1 MMHAKPLRA
10 AVPKNVLSYLNS
22 FENDRNRYIPD
33 PSDERRII
41 VANQKIFNVSG
52 KGLEDKPLK
61 IGDRIRVVPF
71 DPRRKTSDA
80 EREYESEEIVVIGQ
94 SIWRP
99 NLVLL
104 QGADLHSNE
113 KNHNW
118 ESPAGDLLFE
128 SIVSNVVTTTSPA
141 GTQAHDP
148 TRTSDGS
155 SRNEG
160 GILGNDG
167 SDYVYESYT
176 PLTEYWLGKAA
187 EHNLKHQ
194 EAPVVAILD
203 TGIDFQFDW
212 TMCAFPEPDCP
223 LWFNDKDN
231 TKNDNGQGP
240 LQKDLIGWNFVGNA
254 SALSP
259 SQHNNPFD
267 DDENHKHGTRI
278 AALIAQ
284 QCREYVN
291 FDSQDCDKG
300 ANVRL
305 MILKTHDYRGVGLL
319 FDIFC
324 AFEYI
329 LLRKDVNIIN
339 ASWGFY
345 GEKFSALDQYMAEF
359 ARRDIWFV
367 TAAGNNNDF
376 DDHFRVHELSKKSS
390 TEHYPACY
398 SEDFDKVLTVTT
410 ALYTKRIDS
419 TNGSA
424 YFGIQPSENY
434 SNRFV
439 DVAIAAGKD
448 GCFPEPLNRTNHV
461 IKGTSYATA
470 YVIGK
475 LVRSGLPES
484 KVKFF
489 DAANP
494 FISVGEHLKKYIKN
508 GCFIT
513 SDIDVEKEQF

>member
-1 MMHAKPLRA
+1 MSAKPLRA
-10 AVPKNVLSYLNS
+10 AVPKNLLSYLNS
-22 FENDRNRYIPD
+22 FENDRNHYIPD
-33 PSDERRII
+33 PSDERQII
-41 VANQKIFNVSG
+41 VANQKIFSVSG
-52 KGLEDKPLK
+52 EGLADRPLN
-61 IGDRIRVVPF
+61 IGDRIRVVPTEA
-71 DPRRKTSDA
+71 RLSKSIE

-104 QGADLHSNE
+104 QGANLHSGE

-118 ESPAGDLLFE
+118 ETPAGDLTFE
-128 SIVSNVVTTTSPA
+128 VVGSNVVTTTSPA

-155 SRNEG
+155 SRHKG
-160 GILGNDG
+160 GISGD
-167 SDYVYESYT
+167 DESNSVTDSCT
-176 PLTEYWLGKAA
+176 PLTEYWLRKAA
-187 EHNLKHQ
+187 AHNAEHVK
-194 EAPVVAILD
+194 APVVAILD

-212 TMCAFPEPDCP
+212 TMSTLPEPDCP
-223 LWFNDKDN
+223 LWFNNEDN
-231 TKNDNGQGP
+231 TRNDRGQGP
-240 LQKDLIGWNFVGNA
+240 LQKDMIGWNFVGSSSMLVPA
-254 SALSP
+254 
-259 SQHNNPFD
+259 QHNNPFD

-278 AALIAQ
+278 AAILAQ
-284 QCREYVN
+284 QCRAYKETG
-291 FDSQDCDKG
+291 SEDCNQG
-300 ANVRL
+300 TNVRL

-329 LLRKDVNIIN
+329 LTRNDVNIIN

-345 GEKFSALDQYMAEF
+345 GVDFPALHDYMTAF
-359 ARRDIWFV
+359 KRRKIWFV

-376 DDHFRVHELSKKSS
+376 NDHFRVHELAKKSS

-398 SEDFDKVLTVTT
+398 SEEFDNVLTVTT
-410 ALYTKRIDS
+410 ALTNKRTDS
-419 TNGSA
+419 NTGSP
-424 YFGIQPSENY
+424 YFEIQPSENY

-439 DVAIAAGKD
+439 DVAITAGKD
-448 GCFPEPLNRTNHV
+448 GCFPEPLRRVNHV

-470 YVIGK
+470 YAIGK
-475 LVRSGLPES
+475 MVRSGLPES
-484 KVKFF
+484 KAEFLNP
-489 DAANP
+489 ANS
-494 FISVGEHLKKYIKN
+494 FISENESLKKYVKN